1 MIFRNYSFRNAF
13 KERMC
18 QVYDA
23 LDYSRHHPYTAIQK
37 LAFESTAKYVTESC
51 PKAISCRS
59 PRILMSLA
67 LSRVSVEGEFLE
79 FGVWKGASIK
89 FIAKNFPNN
98 TIHGFDSFEGLPES
112 WVHNDKGTF
121 SLKGKLPK
129 VPSNVTL
136 HKGWF
141 EDTLP
146 NWAAKNNNKIALLH
160 VDCDLYSA
168 TKTIFDLLG
177 DSITTGTVII
187 FDDYFNFPNWENDGH
202 AVFTEY
208 LKNSGH
214 TANYLGYSF
223 KELAVIIE

>member
-18 QVYDA
+18 QIHDA
-23 LDYSRHHPYTAIQK
+23 LDYSRHHPYTAVQK
-37 LAFESTAKYVTESC
+37 QAYDSTAKFVMETC
-51 PKAISCRS
+51 PKAIACRS
-59 PRILMSLA
+59 PKNLMSLA
-67 LSRVSVEGEFLE
+67 LSRTTIEGEILE

-89 FIAKNFPNN
+89 YIAKNFPNK

-112 WVHNDKGTF
+112 WVHNDAGTF
-121 SLKGKLPK
+121 TLDGKLPK

-146 NWAAKNNNKIALLH
+146 GWAATNKNNLAFLH

-177 DSITTGTVII
+177 NSIVPGTVII

-202 AVFTEY
+202 AVFTEF
-208 LKNSGH
+208 LKNSPH
-214 TANYLGYSF
+214 SANYIGYCF
-223 KELAVIIE
+223 KELAVVIE